1 MALVPW
7 PSRTASASLNKAR
20 SYLRGAIGSPDL
32 EADRVDRLGRVA
44 AVMVEQY
51 ASGAPEAVQDEAV
64 VRFAGYLAQSDF
76 GTIVSETSVGDAKVE
91 YTVTHQNAFRNSG
104 AAMLLTRWRVRRAG
118 VIGGKAAAPA
128 PATQDEPQ
136 TQPNGMDVPTKLP
149 QIRFFRV
156 ELVAGTSGFPEV
168 SQWTAQQWI
177 DNASA
182 EVPGATTRGVSMAAP
197 VYCYQAAYHYPQG
210 GTQYEWAAVAVSDG
224 DETPSHFRVSDS
236 VQPDNWG
243 TRWRQAS
250 GQAVIE
256 GAAYD
261 VYFWSP
267 VVTAFPA
274 TLRFEWP
281 LAA

>member
-7 PSRTASASLNKAR
+7 PSKTATASLNKAR
-20 SYLRGAIGSPDL
+20 AYLRGAIGSSDL
-32 EADRVDRLGRVA
+32 GGDQVDRLGREA
-44 AVMVEQY
+44 AAMVEQY
-51 ASGAPEAVQDEAV
+51 APGAPEAVQDEAV

-76 GTIVSETSVGDAKVE
+76 GGIVREGIGPREVE
-91 YTVTHQNAFRNSG
+91 YTVNHASAFRNCG
-104 AAMLLTRWRVRRAG
+104 AAALLTRWRVRRAG
-118 VIGGKAAAPA
+118 VIGGKAAVPQPA
-128 PATQDEPQ
+128 AQDEPDE
-136 TQPNGMDVPTKLP
+136 QPSEPNMPTKLP
-149 QIRFFRV
+149 QVRFFRV

-197 VYCYQAAYHYPQG
+197 VYCYQVAYHYPQG
-210 GTQYEWAAVAVSDG
+210 GTQYEWAAVAVPDG
-224 DETPSHFRVSDS
+224 DEPPSHFRVSDS
-236 VQPDNWG
+236 VQPDNWS

-267 VVTAFPA
+267 VVAAFPA